1 MWESLA
7 REGKGHQHRL
17 FKVKMSFLPQQYY
30 SVSVCIHACMAAC
43 TRVCVCVCVCVRE
56 RDGKWIMLI
65 TIFIYP
71 GGLCGLTVWYSGLHG
86 ESVY

>member
-1 MWESLA
+1 MGVISTGGQRSPTSPFQSEDELSSSTVLLC
-7 REGKGHQHRL
+7 ECVH
-17 FKVKMSFLPQQYY
+17 S
-30 SVSVCIHACMAAC
+30 CMHGC
-43 TRVCVCVCVCVRE
+43 LHTCVCVCVCERE